1 MKPNIFI
8 ISKKNKMFY
17 LYFYLFMLVV
27 HLSLP
32 LNWGDDAVFFEK
44 SSRLNLFEF
53 LDNSARPI
61 IDAFTYFF
69 IRFPML
75 WRFINPFILTT
86 EAIIISKYLPG
97 KNCNEKNA
105 FFSIAL
111 LFPSMFV
118 VDAGFI
124 ATTLNYLWAV
134 TFGLLSLLSI
144 WKKINNLNLNFFVK
158 IILLPCLLYALNMQQ
173 MAILLFF
180 IFGGACLYFIWNKNF
195 SLYIFLQF
203 IVTVCGLTISYLLN
217 IVGDDSRMIRESTR
231 YFPTFEKLSFFNKIE
246 LGFSSTLYSLTIE
259 PSFAW
264 IVFFSFLLVLI
275 YFTFKNNI
283 SFINKLITSFP
294 LLFSI
299 FGIFD
304 WFGLWGSRRRFFGK
318 LYNYKMEKAV
328 YTFDIIVDFFFLIV
342 LVCVLYTLFLL
353 IKDKRKLGL
362 SLMALSL
369 GLGTRM
375 VMGFSPTVWASGYR
389 TFYILFVSLIVV
401 TYLIINDNVECLHD

>member
-1 MKPNIFI
+1 
-8 ISKKNKMFY
+8 
-17 LYFYLFMLVV
+17 
-27 HLSLP
+27 
-32 LNWGDDAVFFEK
+32 
-44 SSRLNLFEF
+44 
-53 LDNSARPI
+53 
-61 IDAFTYFF
+61 
-69 IRFPML
+69 
-75 WRFINPFILTT
+75 
-86 EAIIISKYLPG
+86 
-97 KNCNEKNA
+97 
-105 FFSIAL
+105 
-111 LFPSMFV
+111 
-118 VDAGFI
+118 
-124 ATTLNYLWAV
+124 
-134 TFGLLSLLSI
+134 
-144 WKKINNLNLNFFVK
+144 
-158 IILLPCLLYALNMQQ
+158 
-173 MAILLFF
+173 
-180 IFGGACLYFIWNKNF
+180 
-195 SLYIFLQF
+195 
-203 IVTVCGLTISYLLN
+203 
-217 IVGDDSRMIRESTR
+217 MIRESTR